1 MSDSE
6 IQMNA
11 VHLTKINKI
20 NHLGSSKMKIN
31 HIISESELDEA
42 IPFTKQWKQDR
53 KVGKNIKADAGQITA
68 DLKTW
73 MKHSRLQNITIDQ
86 FKNFLDQKGLDPATV
101 DSIAGD
107 RTSGNTGVEP
117 DAPLTSAEVKQYI
130 DKAVRAAFQ
139 AAGPGTRKSRYARP
153 STPPAT
159 GAGNPPTG
167 GNPTP
172 PSGGAP
178 DITAFVNS
186 LTPQQKAALKAR
198 L

>member
-1 MSDSE
+1 
-6 IQMNA
+6 
-11 VHLTKINKI
+11 
-20 NHLGSSKMKIN
+20 
-31 HIISESELDEA
+31 
-42 IPFTKQWKQDR
+42 
-53 KVGKNIKADAGQITA
+53 
-68 DLKTW
+68 

-153 STPPAT
+153 STPPAPV
-159 GAGNPPTG
+159 AGNPPVG

-172 PSGGAP
+172 PTGGAP